1 MSEDTFSIAGRAI
14 WEAQPHALPTT
25 TIAAVEQACG
35 AVSVELLL
43 ADYRLDFL
51 IPVGSER
58 APFRMDGTPEGRAFA
73 AQEPVL
79 RPPVEDGTWDLF
91 LPLAVQGDRSGILTV
106 ALPDEPDAVTRRR
119 LADLAVVVSRALRIA
134 DEGTD
139 FYRRVRRRNRL
150 TLAAEMQWELLPG
163 RSRVCDEYHLA
174 GQLEPAYS
182 IWGDNFDWSADAEHL
197 TVSVTNGMGRGV
209 EAAQLTALTVNAL
222 RNARRSGAGLVD
234 QATLANETLYHQH
247 FGQRHVSTLL
257 LRFDVTTGVVAA
269 IDAGSPKMFRMRGG
283 TVEPIELE
291 AQLPL
296 GMFEDTHYA
305 EQRFS
310 VETGD
315 RLVIFSDGFH
325 AATSS
330 SGEVYGTSAL
340 ATALRQTRLQNPSEA
355 VRTLTRGL
363 LEYHLGAELADDAVV
378 LCLDWNGRP
387 EAAGSREV
395 TVSSPA

>member
-1 MSEDTFSIAGRAI
+1 MSEDTFSIAERAI
-14 WEAQPHALPTT
+14 WEAQPHALPAT

-58 APFRMDGTPEGRAFA
+58 PPFRMDGTPEGRAFA

-79 RPPVEDGTWDLF
+79 RPPVEGGTWDLF

-106 ALPDEPDAVTRRR
+106 SLPDEPDAVTRRR
-119 LADLAVVVSRALRIA
+119 LADLAVVVSRAQKIA

-182 IWGDNFDWSADAEHL
+182 IWGDNFDWSADADHL

-209 EAAQLTALTVNAL
+209 EAAQLTGLTVNAL

-234 QATLANETLYHQH
+234 QATLANETLYNQH
-247 FGQRHVSTLL
+247 VGQRHVSTLL
-257 LRFDVTTGVVAA
+257 LRFDLASGIVAA

-315 RLVIFSDGFH
+315 RIVIFSDGFH